1 MKFPEAYWTLDA
13 ETLLS
18 RLGSTHRGISPR
30 QARRRLSAAQLQGK
44 DWHRADTVIR
54 ILLNQFRNPLVL
66 ILLAAS
72 TLSAFMTDWMEAAMV
87 AILVLLSAALGFTQE
102 FVARRAFERL
112 ASSVRA
118 QSMVMRGGRSMT
130 IRCDQVVSGDLIVL
144 SAGDLVPADSVVLES
159 VGLAINESVL
169 TGETYPVSKHLTAK
183 ASMAP
188 EEGDS
193 KRPNCLWMGTS
204 VDSGHGIA
212 VAVHTGSDTLLG
224 QMSAEVAA
232 REEQSAFSLSMRRL
246 SIFLVQIMTSVVLTV
261 LVSGL
266 LLGKPLGDMVLFAIA
281 LAVGL
286 TPEMLPVIMSVMLSH
301 GARRL
306 AAQRVIVRRLNA
318 IETLGAMTVLCTDK
332 TGTLT
337 YGDVTLQDW
346 VDGDGRHSDDLLR
359 VIYQAVRAREG
370 KADALH
376 RAIVKVA
383 ESRFIDLPPLPQCDE
398 LPFDFDRRR
407 GSVVLQT
414 GVHNRL
420 LVTSGAMHSVLSVC
434 RFMGATTRILT
445 SEDRRRIAERH
456 QRWAD
461 QGYRVIGVAM
471 KDGGADLSA
480 GPLVAESDLCFMGI
494 LIYFDP
500 PKPDAGQ
507 TIQRLR
513 GRGVG
518 LRMIT
523 GDDHRAARHAA
534 ERVGIPAERVVIGSE
549 LDSMSDL
556 ELRLVV
562 SDVSVYA
569 EVSPAQKERLIR
581 ALRGGG
587 SIVGYLGDGVNDA
600 LALNAADV
608 GISVSNAV
616 DVARESSDF
625 VLLRKELEIICD
637 GIDEGRKTFTNTL
650 TYIRASTSSNFGNML
665 SMAIM
670 AITLPFLPLLPA
682 QILLNNLLADLP
694 AIGVASDR
702 VAESTRKHPL
712 RMDINSIRNFMIV
725 FGLISVVFDLLIFF
739 VLLHFTVSSV
749 AEMRTAWFVESLLSQ
764 LIALV
769 IIRTPLPLWRS
780 RPSTPLA
787 VLLVGV
793 AIAAMG
799 LPYVLWAEPFAF
811 TPLALPLMGVVV
823 GLVVLYAL
831 TLEGAKRFYRW

>member
-1 MKFPEAYWTLDA
+1 MRSPDAYWTLDSEA
-13 ETLLS
+13 LLS
-18 RLGSTHRGISPR
+18 RLGSTRRGISPR
-30 QARRRLSAAQLQGK
+30 QARRRLSTARLHGR
-44 DWHRADTVIR
+44 DWHQADTAIR

-72 TLSAFMTDWMEAAMV
+72 SLSAFMTDWMEAAMV

-118 QSMVMRGGRSMT
+118 QSVVMRGGRLIT
-130 IRCDQVVSGDLIVL
+130 IKCDQVVPGDLIVL

-159 VGLAINESVL
+159 AGLVVNESVL
-169 TGETYPVSKHLTAK
+169 TGETYPVSKHATTE
-183 ASMAP
+183 ASMAS
-188 EEGDS
+188 EKGDT
-193 KRPNCLWMGTS
+193 KQPNCLWMGTS
-204 VDSGHGIA
+204 VDSGHGVA
-212 VAVHTGSDTLLG
+212 VAVYTGSDTLLG
-224 QMSAEVAA
+224 QMSAAVAA
-232 REEQSAFSLSMRRL
+232 REEQSTFSLSMRRL
-246 SIFLVQIMTSVVLTV
+246 SIFLVRIMTFVVLVV
-261 LVSGL
+261 LVIGL
-266 LLGKPLGDMVLFAIA
+266 LLGKPLSDMLLFAIA

-306 AAQRVIVRRLNA
+306 ATQGVIVRRLSA
-318 IETLGAMTVLCTDK
+318 IETLGVMTVLCTDK

-337 YGDVTLQDW
+337 YGDVSLQDW
-346 VDGDGRHSDDLLR
+346 VDQDGLHSDELLQI
-359 VIYQAVRAREG
+359 IYQAVRVQTG
-370 KADALH
+370 KADALQ
-376 RAIVKVA
+376 RAILMAA
-383 ESRFIDLPPLPQCDE
+383 ERCFTDLPPLPKCGE
-398 LPFDFDRRR
+398 LPFDYDRRR

-414 GVHNRL
+414 GAYDRM
-420 LVTSGAMHSVLSVC
+420 LVTSGALHSVLDVC
-434 RFMGATTRILT
+434 RFMGSTARILT
-445 SEDRRRIAERH
+445 SEDRRRVAELH

-461 QGYRVIGVAM
+461 QGCRVIGVAM
-471 KDGGADLSA
+471 KDKGVHLSSDPSA
-480 GPLVAESDLCFMGI
+480 VESDLCFMGT
-494 LIYFDP
+494 LVFFDP
-500 PKPDAGQ
+500 PKPDAGR
-507 TIQRLR
+507 TIQRLQ
-513 GRGVG
+513 GRGVS

-534 ERVGIPAERVVIGSE
+534 KQVGIPADRVVTGSD

-581 ALRGGG
+581 SLRGCG

-625 VLLRKELEIICD
+625 VLLRKELQIICD
-637 GIDEGRKTFTNTL
+637 GIDEGRKTFANTL

-670 AITLPFLPLLPA
+670 AIALPFLPLMPA

-694 AIGVASDR
+694 AVGVASDR
-702 VAESTRKHPL
+702 VAESTLEHPP

-739 VLLHFTVSSV
+739 VLLHFTASSV
-749 AEMRTAWFVESLLSQ
+749 AEIRTAWFVESLLSQ
-764 LIALV
+764 LIALM
-769 IIRTPLPLWRS
+769 IIRTSLPLWRS

-787 VLLVGV
+787 VLLIGV
-793 AIAAMG
+793 AIVAIG
-799 LPYVLWAEPFAF
+799 FPYVPWADAFAL
-811 TPLALPLMGVVV
+811 TPLEWPLMGLVV
-823 GLVVLYAL
+823 GLVALYAI
-831 TLEGAKRFYRW
+831 TLESAKRFYRW